1 MELIVAHGN
10 GFAFG
15 FYKKPLNL
23 EELARNFLNDDSI
36 SIPWLSRME
45 ASKSL
50 NYKEL

>member
-23 EELARNFLNDDSI
+23 EEMAQNFLNNDSI
-36 SIPWLSRME
+36 SIPSLSSIE
-45 ASKSL
+45 ASKLQFTSQ
-50 NYKEL
+50 

>member
-15 FYKKPLNL
+15 IYKKPLNL
-23 EELARNFLNDDSI
+23 EQLARNFLNDESI

-45 ASKSL
+45 ISKLL
-50 NYKEL
+50 NC